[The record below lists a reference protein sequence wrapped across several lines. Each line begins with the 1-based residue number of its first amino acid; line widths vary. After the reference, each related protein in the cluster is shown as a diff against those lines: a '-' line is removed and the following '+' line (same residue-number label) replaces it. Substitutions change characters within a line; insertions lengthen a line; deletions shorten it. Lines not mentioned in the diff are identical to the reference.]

1 MELLEM
7 LDNIEI
13 AYHNLAVH
21 YAYALKLDTAK
32 RNELYYRYEDEF
44 KALKRAVDRAESL
57 EEELGCPLDVL
68 FKALKQ
74 NKIYIEKYY
83 CCDSGEEYETKL
95 FAHEMRLIF
104 SEISEEELK
113 DYDYFKNYANKWQ
126 FNFSYYNDDEEE
138 ENCLINLCDYKKT
151 WWIEDNKSE

>member
-1 MELLEM
+1 MERFTRKYDKPIPFDENCTMYYVVSKNRTEAHVSINIVNKLGRLE
-7 LDNIEI
+7 DI
-13 AYHNLAVH
+13 
-21 YAYALKLDTAK
+21 
-32 RNELYYRYEDEF
+32 
-44 KALKRAVDRAESL
+44 

-83 CCDSGEEYETKL
+83 CCGSGEEYQTKL

-113 DYDYFKNYANKWQ
+113 NYDYFKNYANKWQ

-138 ENCLINLCDYKKT
+138 EDCLINLCDYKKT
-151 WWIEDNKSE
+151 WWIKEDKSE